1 MTGRVYLVGA
11 GCGGA
16 GLITLRGLSLLQ
28 SCSAVV
34 YDDLLDP
41 SLLDAVPETAERIYM
56 GKRSGK
62 HSASQ
67 EEIHRRL
74 IELAQQGKTVVR
86 LKGGDP
92 FVFGRG
98 GEELLA
104 LQAAG
109 VPCEE
114 VPGVTS
120 AVAVPAL
127 AGIPVT
133 HRGLSQAVHIVT
145 AHTAGTPDGLPDFL
159 DDLARLPGTL
169 VFLMGLAQL
178 PKLAERLQA
187 AGMAPDTPAA
197 VTSALPRPLAVRGT
211 LADIAEQTAAAGMTP
226 PAVIV
231 VGAVA
236 ALDLS
241 PAPAGLPLSGVTV
254 ALTGTAAVTDKLRQ
268 ALQAQGADTVLAER
282 SLVRELSFDLDAAAL
297 CDGTRR
303 WIVFTSVNGVQIFFR
318 CLREEGIDLRRL
330 HACRFAVI
338 GGATAKALADHG
350 LQADLCPETFTTA
363 ALGQALEA
371 AVPPGEEI
379 RLYRSRRGD
388 PALAR
393 RLSEAHPVRDIPI
406 YDLAPD
412 PAAGDDPRLRD
423 ADYIVFA
430 SGSGVELYFRRHAAL
445 PPRAVPVCIGPVTA
459 KALEARTGRP
469 CLMPGNISAEG
480 ILSLLLSERKNAVPL
495 RSQPSTETDG

>member
-16 GLITLRGLSLLQ
+16 DLITLRGLSLLQ
-28 SCSAVV
+28 RCDAVV
-34 YDDLLDP
+34 YDGLLDP
-41 SLLDAVPETAERIYM
+41 SLLDAAPEAAERIYM

-67 EEIHRRL
+67 EEINRRL
-74 IELAQQGKTVVR
+74 IALARQGKMVVR

-98 GEELLA
+98 GEEMLA
-104 LQAAG
+104 LQEAG
-109 VPCEE
+109 IPCEE

-120 AVAVPAL
+120 AIAVPAL

-133 HRGLSQAVHIVT
+133 HRGLSRAVHIVT
-145 AHTAGTPDGLPDFL
+145 AHTADTPDGLPDFL
-159 DDLARLPGTL
+159 DGLAKLPGTL

-178 PKLAERLQA
+178 PRIAERLQA

-197 VTSALPRPLAVRGT
+197 VVSGFPRPQAVRGM
-211 LADIAEQTAAAGMTP
+211 LSDIAEKTAAVGMTP
-226 PAVIV
+226 PAAIV

-241 PAPAGLPLSGVTV
+241 PAPEELPLSGVTV
-254 ALTGTAAVTDKLRQ
+254 ALTGTAAVTDKLRRT
-268 ALQAQGADTVLAER
+268 LQTQGANTVLAER
-282 SLVRELSFDLDAAAL
+282 SLVQELPFGLDAAAL
-297 CDGTRR
+297 CDGARR
-303 WIVFTSVNGVQIFFR
+303 WIVFTSVNGVRIFFR
-318 CLREEGIDLRRL
+318 RLREEGVDLRRL

-338 GGATAKALADHG
+338 GAATAETLAEHG
-350 LQADLCPETFTTA
+350 VQADLCPGTYTTA
-363 ALGQALEA
+363 ALGQALAE
-371 AVPPGEEI
+371 AVPDREEI
-379 RLYRSRRGD
+379 RLYRSRRGT

-393 RLSEAHPVRDIPI
+393 RLSETHTVRDVPI

-412 PAAGDDPRLRD
+412 PAVGDDPRLRD

-445 PPRAVPVCIGPVTA
+445 PGQAVPVCIGPVTA
-459 KALEARTGRP
+459 KALRTYTDRP
-469 CLMPGNISAEG
+469 CLQPEDISAQG
-480 ILSLLLSERKNAVPL
+480 ILDLLSTKGR
-495 RSQPSTETDG
+495 GG